1 MNFVSVPKCSSPL
14 SVFSA
19 VTSSCMCVSS
29 VVPQSGVIPSDWTK
43 WYTARGVEQSFAFA
57 MAAMAGCE
65 SKLGE
70 PVNVQNDLQQPFI
83 AL

>member
-1 MNFVSVPKCSSPL
+1 
-14 SVFSA
+14 
-19 VTSSCMCVSS
+19 
-29 VVPQSGVIPSDWTK
+29 
-43 WYTARGVEQSFAFA
+43 